1 MGRES
6 NEVEAHGVQAN
17 TNEAVEDDETRQKL
31 ASNTNEDALE
41 DDEVEAHGIQVNT
54 NEAVEDDETRQNLAS
69 NSNEDAV
76 EDV

>member
-41 DDEVEAHGIQVNT
+41 DDDVEAHGLMANT
-54 NEAVEDDETRQNLAS
+54 
-69 NSNEDAV
+69 NEDAV

>member
-6 NEVEAHGVQAN
+6 N
-17 TNEAVEDDETRQKL
+17 
-31 ASNTNEDALE
+31 
-41 DDEVEAHGIQVNT
+41 EVEAHGIQVNT
-54 NEAVEDDETRQNLAS
+54 NEAVEDDETRQKLAS